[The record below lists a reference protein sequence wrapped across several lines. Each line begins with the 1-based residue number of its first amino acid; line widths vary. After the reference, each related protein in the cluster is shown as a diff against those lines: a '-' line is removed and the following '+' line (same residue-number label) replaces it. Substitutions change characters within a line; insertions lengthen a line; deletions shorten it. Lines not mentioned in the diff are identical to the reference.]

1 MRQIIKMK
9 ITTNTDLTT
18 IIEEVYTPCGL
29 KVSNYMLDKEGK
41 EYEASS
47 FQLNA
52 LRVISRKAKITPK
65 KIGQF
70 VTLWKRSMNG
80 ETTPYEETDKVD
92 LFVINIQEGPHMGQ
106 FIFPLAALVQQG
118 IISHCKKE
126 GKRGF
131 RVYPPWSRPTN
142 KTAQSTQ
149 KWQLEYY
156 LEFGQHSK
164 TGLAKAKAL
173 YLLDKK

>member
-1 MRQIIKMK
+1 MK
-9 ITTNTDLTT
+9 VRANIDFTTLL
-18 IIEEVYTPCGL
+18 EEVYTPCGL
-29 KVSNYMLDKEGK
+29 KVSNHVQDKEGK

-47 FQLNA
+47 FQLDA

-70 VTLWKRSMNG
+70 VTLWKRGANG

-92 LFVINIQEGPHMGQ
+92 LFVINIQEGPHSGQ
-106 FIFPLAALVQQG
+106 FVFPKDVLMEKG
-118 IISHCKKE
+118 IVSHTKKE

-131 RVYPPWSRPTN
+131 RIYPPWSQPTN
-142 KTAQSTQ
+142 KTALSTQ

-156 LEFGQHSK
+156 LGIGLHPK
-164 TGLAKAKAL
+164 TDIGKAKYL
-173 YLLDKK
+173 YQLK

>member
-1 MRQIIKMK
+1 MRQNIKMK
-9 ITTNTDLTT
+9 IRTNTDFIT

-29 KVSNYMLDKEGK
+29 TVSNYVLDKESK

-47 FQLNA
+47 FQLNG

-70 VTLWKRSMNG
+70 VTLWKRNAIG
-80 ETTPYEETDKVD
+80 ETTPYDESDKVD
-92 LFVINIQEGPHMGQ
+92 LFVINIQEGPHTGQ
-106 FIFPLAALVQQG
+106 FIFPKAALIQKG
-118 IISHCKKE
+118 IVSHYKKE

-149 KWQLEYY
+149 KWQLEYF
-156 LEFGQHSK
+156 LELRQHPK
-164 TGLAKAKAL
+164 TDLDKAKVL
-173 YLLDKK
+173 YLLK

>member
-1 MRQIIKMK
+1 LRQIIKMK
-9 ITTNTDLTT
+9 MTTNTDFIT
-18 IIEEVYTPCGL
+18 ILEEVYSPCGL
-29 KVSNYMLDKEGK
+29 KVSNLMLDKESK

-70 VTLWKRSMNG
+70 VTLWKRNTNG
-80 ETTPYEETDKVD
+80 ETTPYVESDKVD
-92 LFVINIQEGPHMGQ
+92 LFVINVQGGAGKGQ
-106 FIFPLAALVQQG
+106 FIFPKSILMQKG
-118 IISHCKKE
+118 IVSNYIKE

-131 RVYPPWSRPTN
+131 RVYPPWSLPTN

-149 KWQLEYY
+149 IWQLEYF
-156 LEFGQHSK
+156 LEFGQHSQ
-164 TGLAKAKAL
+164 TDLAKAKAL
-173 YLLDKK
+173 YLFK